1 MGHSSLS
8 GGSLNSSSS
17 ISAARF
23 LQAFLCCDQFA
34 TWQLRLQYHTILQA
48 VHRFSFVSSDSAL
61 LQLAHAM
68 MIVSMV
74 GVVDEDDMVKRQAI
88 MAMTSKNQT
97 YLYELMFLY
106 VVIKVQ
112 RLAGNSLRIILCEVR
127 CRLEKS

>member
-23 LQAFLCCDQFA
+23 LQAFLCCDQFT

-74 GVVDEDDMVKRQAI
+74 GVVEDDMVKRQA

-97 YLYELMFLY
+97 YLYELIFLY